1 MAKNGR
7 LDLKNIKEILS
18 KTRVIE
24 TPLLD
29 EMSKSFISY
38 AMAVNVSRAIPDV
51 RDGLKP
57 VHRRILFAMNDLGNT
72 YNHPHK
78 KCARIVGEVL
88 GKYHPHGDSSVY
100 DALVRLAQDFSIR
113 CPLVDGQGNFG
124 SVDGHPAAA
133 QRYTEARLSK
143 IAGEMLRDLDKD
155 TVDFYPNFDD
165 TLLQPTVLPSRFPNI
180 LVNGSEGIAVGM
192 ATSIPPHNLGEVID
206 GTIAVLDNPDI
217 DVDGIMQYI
226 PAPDY
231 PTGALVLGR
240 AAVKQA
246 YRTGKG
252 GVVIRSRCEIEEIGG
267 KNCIV
272 VTEIP
277 YQVNKAVLI
286 KSIADQVKDKKIE
299 GIANIREESDRFG
312 MRIVIELKRDASPQ
326 VVLNTLYKQTNLQVS
341 TGITFLALYNGLPRI
356 MNLKEILVAYI
367 EHQISVITRRTQFL
381 LNKALERDHLVKGL
395 VIAQANIDEVIR
407 IIRTSKDNTESK
419 PRLMAAFELSEKQA
433 IAILEMKLGRLNALE
448 AEKLKEELAALEA
461 QIAEYRD
468 ILAKPERVKQIIKDE
483 LTEIKE
489 KYNEPRRS
497 ELSYDAGEID
507 IADLIPKEEV
517 VITATFGGYVKRT
530 PVHEYKAQNRGGVGV
545 TAHKAKDEDFV
556 VRMFVCNSHDDLLF
570 FSNRGKVYCLKAYE
584 VPEAGRAAKGRAMV
598 NLLPLEDG
606 EKITAYL
613 SAKDYDS
620 GYMVMATRQ
629 GLIKKCDL
637 GEFSHIRK
645 NGKIA
650 ITLSEGDEMLT
661 ADITTGDNEIIMA
674 GSSGKCI
681 RFHESTVRKTG
692 RGSMGVKSMR
702 LDENEYIVDMDVI
715 HNPSAEVV
723 TVSELG
729 YGKRTDLEEYRVQG
743 RAGKGI
749 KAGVF
754 TPATG
759 GLAAMKLTDL
769 SEDII
774 IISDT
779 GVMIRTPVNEISKIG
794 RNTKGVILM
803 RLRDGGKVAAVSLA
817 PAEDAEPETSDSVNA
832 DSAAQ
837 EPETVQNTEET
848 VSENMYSATDTDV
861 IEETEER
868 DDPDEI

>member
-341 TGITFLALYNGLPRI
+341 TGITFLALNKGLPRI

-448 AEKLKEELAALEA
+448 VEKLKEELAALEA

-848 VSENMYSATDTDV
+848 VSENMHSATDTDV

>member
-448 AEKLKEELAALEA
+448 VEKLKEELAALEA

-556 VRMFVCNSHDDLLF
+556 VKMFVCNSHDDLLF

>member
-88 GKYHPHGDSSVY
+88 GKYHPHGDASVY

-341 TGITFLALYNGLPRI
+341 TGITFLALDKGLPRI

-448 AEKLKEELAALEA
+448 VEKLKEELAALEA

-468 ILAKPERVKQIIKDE
+468 ILAKPERVKQIIKEE